1 MKKFIREYLDLI
13 AYAALGIA
21 FVISSFYLLINYY
34 HSVEVSKTLYIT
46 ENDIYYN
53 NYKQKLDTINDNLKK
68 YINGNN
74 RTNVY
79 NTMYTKLS
87 TCSNVLNSD
96 GMLSKIEVNKQ
107 YNVNDIY
114 TLATTFQEKAL
125 NNCWAVNLSY
135 LTDEELLPNEFRDVA
150 PFIKNNVATIT
161 NRVQGAVDEL
171 SNNSS
176 YFMSTSITSS
186 TVRNYLNAD
195 YVSIVSS
202 YENFVDIVLYLSE
215 MINGGVSND

>member
-1 MKKFIREYLDLI
+1 MKKFIKEYLDLI

-34 HSVEVSKTLYIT
+34 HSLEVSKTLYIT
-46 ENDIYYN
+46 ENDIYYS
-53 NYKQKLDTINDNLKK
+53 NYKNKLDTIDDNLRK
-68 YINGNN
+68 YINSDN

-87 TCSNVLNSD
+87 TCSSVLNSD
-96 GMLSKIEVNKQ
+96 GMLSKIDLSKK
-107 YNVNDIY
+107 YNSNDIY

-135 LTDEELLPNEFRDVA
+135 LTDEELLPDEFKEVA
-150 PFIKNNVATIT
+150 PFIKSNIATIT
-161 NRVQGAVDEL
+161 NRVEGAVDEL

-176 YFMSTSITSS
+176 YFMSTNITSL

-195 YVSIVSS
+195 YVSVASS
-202 YENFVDIVLYLSE
+202 YENFADIILHLSE
-215 MINGGVSND
+215 MINGGANND